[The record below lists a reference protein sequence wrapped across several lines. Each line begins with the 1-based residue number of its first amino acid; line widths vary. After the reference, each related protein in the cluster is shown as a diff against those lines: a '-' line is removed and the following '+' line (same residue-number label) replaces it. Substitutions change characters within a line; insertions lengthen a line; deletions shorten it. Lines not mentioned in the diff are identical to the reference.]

1 MNVEL
6 EKKYLS
12 LITDLKIL
20 AGRAKD
26 ESEAKRYITLYKQLQ
41 KIREQRHLD
50 LIGEDGENKTRYRQM
65 LEFVD
70 NNYSAENGEDNNHS
84 AKNSVDSAKNICE
97 LFYKKTKE
105 RDDDVR

>member
-1 MNVEL
+1 MNNEL

-20 AGRAKD
+20 ATRTKD
-26 ESEAKRYITLYKQLQ
+26 ESEAKRYITIYRQLQ

-65 LEFVD
+65 LEFID
-70 NNYSAENGEDNNHS
+70 DNYSAE
-84 AKNSVDSAKNICE
+84 NSVDSAKNICE
-97 LFYKKTKE
+97 LLYKKTKE
-105 RDDDVR
+105 RDDDGR

>member
-1 MNVEL
+1 MNTEL

-20 AGRAKD
+20 AIRTKD
-26 ESEAKRYITLYKQLQ
+26 GSEAKRYITLYRQLQ

-50 LIGEDGENKTRYRQM
+50 LIGENGENKKRYRQM

-70 NNYSAENGEDNNHS
+70 DNYNAENVDDNYN
-84 AKNSVDSAKNICE
+84 AENDIDSAKNICNM
-97 LFYKKTKE
+97 LLPKNKE
-105 RDDDVR
+105 RGAR

>member
-1 MNVEL
+1 MNDEL

-26 ESEAKRYITLYKQLQ
+26 ESEAKRYITLYRHLQ

-50 LIGEDGENKTRYRQM
+50 LIGENGENKKRYRQM

-70 NNYSAENGEDNNHS
+70 DNYSSGNAI
-84 AKNSVDSAKNICE
+84 DSAKNICG
-97 LFYKKTKE
+97 LLLQDAKD
-105 RDDDVR
+105 RDDSR

>member
-20 AGRAKD
+20 ATRTKN
-26 ESEAKRYITLYKQLQ
+26 ESEAKRYITVYRQLQ
-41 KIREQRHLD
+41 KIREQRRLD
-50 LIGEDGENKTRYRQM
+50 LIGEEGERKTRYKQM

-70 NNYSAENGEDNNHS
+70 SNYDEQNGVN
-84 AKNSVDSAKNICE
+84 SAKNISNI
-97 LFYKKTKE
+97 LFKDSKE
-105 RDDDVR
+105 RKDDER